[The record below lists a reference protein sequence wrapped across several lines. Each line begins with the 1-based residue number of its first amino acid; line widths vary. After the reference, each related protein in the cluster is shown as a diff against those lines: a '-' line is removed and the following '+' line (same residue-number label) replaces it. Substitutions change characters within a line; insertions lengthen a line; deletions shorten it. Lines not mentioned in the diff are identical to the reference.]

1 MAQCESLD
9 LSLCKYTNNWA
20 SSIQR
25 GKLYFGPLTYK
36 RDPKI
41 AILIDT
47 SRNGLSI
54 SNKIQ

>member
-1 MAQCESLD
+1 MAQCESLV

-36 RDPKI
+36 RDPKT

-54 SNKIQ
+54 SN